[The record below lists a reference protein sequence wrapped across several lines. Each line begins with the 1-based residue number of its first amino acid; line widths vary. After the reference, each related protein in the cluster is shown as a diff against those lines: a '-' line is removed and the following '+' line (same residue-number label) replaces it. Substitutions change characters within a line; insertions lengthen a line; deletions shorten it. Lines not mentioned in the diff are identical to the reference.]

1 MMENR
6 KAYSSRFGEYLRNIR
21 KSKNI
26 SLRELALEIESNKPT
41 LSKIENGKSVPSVYF
56 LKRIC
61 KGLDM
66 SESEFFKDF
75 K

>member
-6 KAYSSRFGEYLRNIR
+6 KTYSSRFGEHLRKIR
-21 KSKNI
+21 KSKNL
-26 SLRELALEIESNKPT
+26 SLRELALEIESHKPT
-41 LSKIENGKSVPSVYF
+41 LSKIENGQSVPSVYF

-61 KGLDM
+61 KGLNM